1 VFVANLISWL
11 IVFIEARKKLDAF
24 AYRIDIGLWMF
35 VLAALLSLLIAGL
48 IVSWHAVRVALSDTV
63 LSLSYE

>member
-11 IVFIEARKKLDAF
+11 IVFIEARKKLDGF